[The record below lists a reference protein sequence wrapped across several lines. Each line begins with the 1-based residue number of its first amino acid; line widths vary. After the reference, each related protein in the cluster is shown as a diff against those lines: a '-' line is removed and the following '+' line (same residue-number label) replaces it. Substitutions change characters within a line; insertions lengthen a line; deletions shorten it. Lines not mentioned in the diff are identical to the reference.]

1 MRRVAIVALLFLVPV
16 VAYAQI
22 VGTCPPSSVR
32 ASVDVR
38 HLRGLLVDPNL
49 AVIPAARI
57 TLQKSS
63 GNDFRDLKFIE
74 TDQLGRFD
82 FGRIEH
88 GSYRLKFEPLQG
100 LCRALVAVRVSGK
113 GWRGIRMTVPVAATD
128 TCPAYCDDRVK
139 IEEIE

>member
-1 MRRVAIVALLFLVPV
+1 MKPLTIVALLSLVSV

-32 ASVDVR
+32 APVEVR
-38 HLRGLLVDPNL
+38 HLRGLLVDPKL

-63 GNDFRDLKFIE
+63 GNGFRDLQFIE
-74 TDQLGRFD
+74 TDRLGRFD

-88 GSYRLKFEPLQG
+88 GSYRLKFEPPQG